1 MTQQRY
7 SFPVV
12 TIDRDDV
19 EYALGFD
26 PELTD
31 KQMEILTA
39 ALHDA
44 IRKRGF
50 QQLLE
55 DTLDDLEKTLG
66 IVVPGQ
72 TQSQEGTN
80 D

>member
-31 KQMEILTA
+31 KQMEELAGFLKKKGIL
-39 ALHDA
+39 
-44 IRKRGF
+44 
-50 QQLLE
+50 
-55 DTLDDLEKTLG
+55 
-66 IVVPGQ
+66 
-72 TQSQEGTN
+72 
-80 D
+80 

>member
-19 EYALGFD
+19 EYTLGFD

-31 KQMEILTA
+31 EQMEILTA

-44 IRKRGF
+44 IREKGF

-55 DTLDDLEKTLG
+55 DILDDLEKTLG

-72 TQSQEGTN
+72 AQSQEATQ
-80 D
+80 